1 MTHSVSTIECSQLV
15 PSTSTL
21 KFNAILDQQVK
32 DWMTYLATDYERL
45 NVKTTKLHWLVMEM
59 RLQMGGTYAPS
70 YSPHGPDEDSPPPPP
85 PVPLF

>member
-1 MTHSVSTIECSQLV
+1 
-15 PSTSTL
+15 
-21 KFNAILDQQVK
+21 
-32 DWMTYLATDYERL
+32 MTYLATDYERL